1 MKKRGKN
8 LFCLWLALM
17 LTVVSVPTTV
27 QLQAAGSSDA
37 PAITH
42 QPTEKEPYVT
52 LNREGAAF
60 SWHKAEPTDC
70 LVVSSKK
77 KDDQI
82 EASAKDTSYNSVIE
96 GWEAPDGLLELN
108 VPAKKNDFI
117 MVTPCNGFAG
127 TVKDG
132 SGNAFTDK
140 GNGTYTHDIAADG
153 TFSIHMSEKDSRSFW
168 TRVEITRLMPAGK
181 VEGQNSDTF
190 TGEPGTYICVISLT
204 DRSTVNSDPLKVS
217 AYDITTSSA
226 GNGGCRI
233 QIGEKE
239 VSSATPGQKV
249 TVMPEPADTY
259 ELDTITVTKKDS
271 SNTQVTVRDNSF
283 IMPDYPVIVH
293 VTFRRASYHITLPS
307 GTGYHAASQQ
317 PTTADYGINYI
328 FTVTLE
334 EGYEVSNDFSV
345 TSNNTVLTPTSI
357 NGNTYTYTLYHI
369 AENQIIRVSG
379 IKRADVADTQDNNP
393 PEVTIMLNKDTV
405 WKDLKH
411 LVSFNTFFNKNIKLT
426 ISVKDPESGVKE
438 KSVRYYLANRDLF
451 TENKVYTA
459 QEIEQRIPS
468 WTEYK
473 GAVMLPG
480 DKTYVLYARAE
491 DNNGNIS
498 YASTTGI
505 IIDTTAPTVERMKKG
520 KAFYGN
526 STFTIRDHYLEKVVV
541 DGKSRKVSG
550 SSHTVTIPADNRSH
564 TIFASDRAGN
574 PVSYQFYVNETWMRD
589 GISISGT
596 YSLRPDNSYKLCSG
610 KWKVSGDN
618 TVYEGNRNIYVS
630 KDSNYDFKKQ

>member
-153 TFSIHMSEKDSRSFW
+153 TFSIHMSE
-168 TRVEITRLMPAGK
+168 
-181 VEGQNSDTF
+181 
-190 TGEPGTYICVISLT
+190 
-204 DRSTVNSDPLKVS
+204 
-217 AYDITTSSA
+217 
-226 GNGGCRI
+226 
-233 QIGEKE
+233 
-239 VSSATPGQKV
+239 
-249 TVMPEPADTY
+249 
-259 ELDTITVTKKDS
+259 KDS